1 MTRKKTTPKDTPKPI
16 PEVEAQAEP
25 PGPLPVQLAA
35 ATSAGE
41 MENQPAAG
49 TVKPKPIIEE
59 KRLTIVGIGA
69 SAGGQDAF
77 EKFFTHL
84 PADSGLVFVVVQHL
98 DPTHKS
104 ILVELLQ
111 RYTLMPVFQVQDGMR
126 VEPNCV
132 YVIPPNW
139 NLAVLHGSFRLME
152 RELLQGKRLPI
163 DYFFRS
169 LAEDQA
175 ERAIAIILSG
185 TGSDGT
191 LGLKAIK
198 GEGGLVIV
206 HDPASA
212 EYDGMPQSAID
223 TGLVDYVLPPEQ
235 MPEQLLAYLQHPY
248 SQTSEM
254 KLPLALQAIDW
265 LQKIFI
271 LLRHQTGHDFSL
283 YKQKTVARRIE
294 RRMALEQLE
303 RVEDYYHYLQRNPA
317 EADTLFKELLIGV
330 TNFFRDPAAFT
341 ALQQE
346 VIPRLFEQR
355 QPGDP
360 IRVWLPGCATGE
372 EAYSMA
378 ILLREQMDA
387 LKRQF
392 TLQLFAS
399 DIDATAIERARVG
412 RYPLSIVADVSPE
425 RLERFFIQTEEN
437 YQVGEPIRNMVVFAV
452 QSVIKDPPFSKVD
465 LISCRNMLIYL
476 EPALQ
481 KKMMQLFHYALNP
494 GGFLFLG
501 SSENTDEFPHFF
513 TVVNRKYKLFQRA
526 ATGME
531 GLRAPLGMPAL
542 PWSGK
547 EAERVLAV
555 PDKRLSV
562 RESVE
567 KMLLEQSP
575 ACVVVNVE
583 GDIVYVHGRLGQY
596 LELVTGEGV
605 SANVFRLAREG
616 LRMPLASALRKAAAS
631 RETVVYE
638 GVPVKTNGET
648 QSINLT
654 VKLLP
659 GPVAGLGLLAVQFQ
673 VMAANPKASAPV
685 ATEGERVA
693 ELEHELQAVRE
704 YLQTTIEELE
714 AANEELKSTNEEM
727 QSANEELESSRE
739 ELQSI
744 NEELVTLNSE
754 HEQKIAELIQV
765 NNDLNNVLT
774 RIDIGIIFLDSRLRV
789 RRFNPAATRI
799 SNLIES
805 DVGRPISHLVSN
817 LLNDPL
823 LQDAQGVLDSLE
835 AKEVEVQSR
844 AGRWYWMRI
853 RPYRTV
859 ENVIEGLL
867 LTFGDITEQKEVQ
880 AQLSQAQAAAQAARE
895 LAENI
900 VNMVREPLVVLT
912 GDLRVVSAN
921 QAFFENFHMLP
932 GETKGQL
939 IYDLDQ
945 RQWDIPKLRELLE
958 EIIPQST
965 FLENFAL
972 DFESPTIGPKRLLLT
987 ARQIEQANG
996 QSPLILLTLE
1006 ESP

>member
-1 MTRKKTTPKDTPKPI
+1 MAKKKTIPKDTPKPI
-16 PEVEAQAEP
+16 PEVEVQAEP

-35 ATSAGE
+35 ATLAGE
-41 MENQPAAG
+41 TGNQPEAG
-49 TVKPKPIIEE
+49 MTEPEPIIEE
-59 KRLTIVGIGA
+59 KLLTIVGIGA
-69 SAGGQDAF
+69 SAGGQAAF
-77 EKFFTHL
+77 EKFFTHM

-111 RYTLMPVFQVQDGMR
+111 RYTPMPVFQVQDGMSA
-126 VEPNCV
+126 EPSCV

-139 NLAVLHGSFRLME
+139 DLAVLHGTFHLME
-152 RELLQGKRLPI
+152 RELPHGLRLPI

-169 LAEDQA
+169 LAQDQA

-191 LGLKAIK
+191 LGLQAIK
-198 GEGGLVIV
+198 GEGGLVIIQ
-206 HDPASA
+206 DPASA
-212 EYDGMPQSAID
+212 EYGGMPQSAID

-235 MPEQLLAYLQHPY
+235 MPEQLLAYLKHPY

-254 KLPLALQAIDW
+254 KFPEDIHAIDW

-271 LLRHQTGHDFSL
+271 LLRQQIGHDFSL

-294 RRMALEQLE
+294 RRMALQQLE
-303 RVEDYYHYLQRNPA
+303 RVEDYYHYLQHNSA

-341 ALQQE
+341 ALQKE
-346 VIPRLFEQR
+346 IIPRLFEQR

-372 EAYSMA
+372 EAYSIA

-387 LKRQF
+387 LKGEF
-392 TLQLFAS
+392 KVQLFAS
-399 DIDATAIERARVG
+399 DIDAAAIEKARLG

-425 RLERFFIQTEEN
+425 RLQHFFIQGEES
-437 YQVGEPIRNMVVFAV
+437 YQVGESIRSMVVFAV
-452 QSVIKDPPFSKVD
+452 QSVIKDPPISKVD
-465 LISCRNMLIYL
+465 LISCRNLLIYL
-476 EPALQ
+476 EPVSQ
-481 KKMMQLFHYALNP
+481 KKVIQIFHYALNP

-501 SSENTDEFPHFF
+501 NSENTDEFSHFF

-526 ATGME
+526 ATGMA
-531 GLRAPLGMPAL
+531 GLRATLGMPAL

-547 EAERVLAV
+547 EVERVLAA

-583 GDIVYVHGRLGQY
+583 GDIVYIHGRMGNY

-605 SANVFRLAREG
+605 STNVLRLAREG
-616 LRMPLASALRKAAAS
+616 LRAPLASALRKAAAS
-631 RETVVYE
+631 RDTVVYE
-638 GVPVKTNGET
+638 GVPVKTNGES
-648 QSINLT
+648 QAISLT
-654 VKLLP
+654 IKPLP
-659 GPVAGLGLLAVQFQ
+659 GPVAALGLLVVQFQ
-673 VMAANPKASAPV
+673 NVATSPKAPAPV
-685 ATEGERVA
+685 MTEGKRVA
-693 ELEHELQAVRE
+693 ELEHELQIVRE

-714 AANEELKSTNEEM
+714 ATNEELKSTNEEM
-727 QSANEELESSRE
+727 QSTNEELESSRE
-739 ELQSI
+739 ELQSV

-754 HEQKIAELIQV
+754 HEQKIVSLIQV

-774 RIDIGIIFLDSRLRV
+774 RIDVGIIFLDSRLGI
-789 RRFNPAATRI
+789 RRFNLAATRI

-805 DVGRPISHLVSN
+805 DIGRPISHIVSN
-817 LLNDPL
+817 LLYEHL
-823 LQDAQGVLDSLE
+823 LQDVQGVLDGLE
-835 AKEVEVQSR
+835 LKEVEVQSKD
-844 AGRWYWMRI
+844 GRWYYMRI

-867 LTFGDITEQKEVQ
+867 LTFSDITEQKEVQ
-880 AQLSQAQAAAQAARE
+880 AQLSQAQAMAQAARK

-900 VNMVREPLVVLT
+900 VNMVREPLMVLT
-912 GDLRVVSAN
+912 SDLRVVSAN
-921 QAFFENFHMLP
+921 QAFFKNFHISP
-932 GETKGQL
+932 EQTEGQL

-945 RQWDIPKLRELLE
+945 RQWDIPQLRELLE

-965 FLENFAL
+965 FLENFEL
-972 DFESPTIGPKRLLLT
+972 DFESPAIGPKRLLLN
-987 ARQIEQANG
+987 ARQIKQANG